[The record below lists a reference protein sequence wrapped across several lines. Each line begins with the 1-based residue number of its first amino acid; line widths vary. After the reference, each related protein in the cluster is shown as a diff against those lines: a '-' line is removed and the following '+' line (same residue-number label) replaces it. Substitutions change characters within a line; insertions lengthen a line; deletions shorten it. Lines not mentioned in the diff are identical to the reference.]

1 LLKLHKILIQG
12 FKSFADKAELVF
24 DGAGVAAIVG
34 PNGCG
39 KSNISDAIAWV
50 LGEQSAK
57 SLRGGRMEDVIFNGT
72 RARLPLGLAEVT
84 LTLVDPEIARE
95 AGLPIPPP
103 NPESEGDM
111 TLEMPQE
118 QISALGAPEQME
130 ATVPVRDALVPGS
143 AVTAAARKK
152 RPKFQ
157 PKPGELVIS
166 RRLFRSGESEYL
178 INGRQVRLR
187 DVQDIFMGTGLGP
200 DSYAIIEQGRVGLI
214 LSSKPS
220 DRRSIIEEAAGITR
234 FKSKRKLAESKLE
247 RAKQNLLRVND
258 ITEEVSKQLG
268 SLKRQAAKARRYRE
282 LREQLRELT
291 KDLFNARALALTAVL
306 ERNDHELSGIN
317 QNRQQKHQQLEE
329 QEAAYHQNSSFIFN
343 LEDQLKKLREQVSQL
358 TLEMERGQ
366 QRIQFQQE
374 QLRDLETRSL
384 ENTQE
389 VEKLVQQEQL
399 GRSEVEQKRNSLQ
412 ETAECF
418 DRINVNYETQ
428 DSHHQALQAKVLEL
442 ESSSESLRSQLLDCV
457 GKVAALRNQS
467 SQLEELDKQLGQ
479 QIVRLVTEREEA
491 TVGLRQF
498 SQAQQAAQQQHQEE
512 ERQLLEF
519 KERISSLSEA
529 LANLEGEETQAQQQL
544 LESKEK
550 HSANSHRLKSL
561 EELATHHAYSTEAV
575 RLLLSVAAESG
586 ASGFQT
592 PGILADLI
600 EVEPSYELA
609 VEEFLK
615 QELEYL
621 LVESVSNVQEGIAL
635 LRKTG
640 AGRSTFLLCANGQS
654 ASSTELDKAATQ
666 LADED
671 SSLIPVRKI
680 LKIPPAFETATRE
693 ALPQLYRAFL
703 TSGYQ
708 HALELAQRFPNLVF
722 LTPEGE
728 VLRGRLISGGGKAA
742 GGHLSLKREIRELER
757 NVGVLQKEIVCQE
770 ERVRTLRQS
779 LQTQKSDLG
788 ETQQRAQEL
797 EKSLIGS
804 DLRLKQIDTDL
815 SRIAESQSLASL
827 ELQKTE
833 EEKAQIQAKR
843 SQFEEE
849 IASTE
854 ARKAEV
860 ENQISAQ
867 QANLRQVKDQL
878 SADSQLLS
886 QLRSELATFRERKLA
901 AEVEL
906 GRLAASLQECQER
919 IGRLNLQMEGW
930 AEQTKVIEESIRQG
944 DELLFSQGVNKA
956 SLAAEIRSQ
965 ENNLAET
972 RAALTSFE
980 QDLKLRRAE
989 LEEVQNQKTRL
1000 EIERATVSSDFHHL
1014 QETCFQ
1020 ELGVSLDEIRPDTP
1034 QQLTETELAQL
1045 NSEYVELKN
1054 KIDAMGPVN
1063 MMALEEYQECE
1074 QRFQFLSNQRQDLL
1088 DSIEDTN
1095 AAIKEIDQVCRE
1107 QFSEAFKAI
1116 NANFQESFKSL
1127 FGGGYGEMKLLDEQD
1142 ELESG
1147 IEIIA
1152 QPPGKR
1158 LQNVLLLSGGEKA
1171 LTAIALLLAIFRF
1184 QPSPFCVLDEVDAPL
1199 DEINNGRYSQKIK
1212 SMSSGTQFILIT
1224 HSKKTMEIADTLYG
1238 VTMQE
1243 PGVSKL
1249 VSVHFQ

>member
-1 LLKLHKILIQG
+1 MLKLQKILIQG
-12 FKSFADKAELVF
+12 FKSFADKTELAF
-24 DGAGVAAIVG
+24 DGTGVAAIVG

-84 LTLVDPEIARE
+84 LTLVDPEIVRE
-95 AGLPIPPP
+95 ASVPVPGLPPHKE
-103 NPESEGDM
+103 PESEKAD
-111 TLEMPQE
+111 EE
-118 QISALGAPEQME
+118 ASAAEAPEAME
-130 ATVPVRDALVPGS
+130 ATIQAQDALVPGP
-143 AVTAAARKK
+143 VVAATARKK
-152 RPKFQ
+152 RRPKFQ
-157 PKPGELVIS
+157 PKPGELVVS

-247 RAKQNLLRVND
+247 QAKQNLLRVND

-282 LREQLRELT
+282 LRERMRELT
-291 KDLFNARALALTAVL
+291 KDLFNARARVLTAVL
-306 ERNDHELSGIN
+306 EQSEHDLNVIS
-317 QNRQQKHQQLEE
+317 QNRQQKHQQIEE
-329 QEAAYHQNSSFIFN
+329 QEGVYHQNNSSIFN
-343 LEDQLKKLREQVSQL
+343 LEDQLKKLREQLSQL
-358 TLEMERGQ
+358 SLEMERGQ
-366 QRIQFQQE
+366 QRIQFQKE
-374 QLRDLETRSL
+374 QLRELEARSL
-384 ENTQE
+384 ENAQE
-389 VEKLVQQEQL
+389 VERLTQQEDL
-399 GRSEVEQKRNSLQ
+399 CRNEVEQKENSQ
-412 ETAECF
+412 RETAECF
-418 DRINVNYETQ
+418 DRINANYEAQ
-428 DSHHQALQAKVLEL
+428 ESHHQALQAKVLEL
-442 ESSSESLRSQLLDCV
+442 ESSNDCLRSQLLDCV

-467 SQLEELDKQLGQ
+467 WQLDELDKQMGQ
-479 QIVRLVTEREEA
+479 QIARLITEREEA
-491 TVGLRQF
+491 TVRQQQL
-498 SQAQQAAQQQHQEE
+498 SQAQQGVQQQHQEE

-519 KERISSLSEA
+519 RERISSLAQILADLKEKEA
-529 LANLEGEETQAQQQL
+529 LAQEQL
-544 LESKEK
+544 LQSKERY
-550 HSANSHRLKSL
+550 SSNIHRLKSL
-561 EELATHHAYSTEAV
+561 EELAAHHAFSTEAV
-575 RLLLSVAAESG
+575 RLLLSVGAESG

-592 PGILADLI
+592 PGILADLV
-600 EVEPSYELA
+600 EVEPCYELA

-621 LVESVSNVQEGIAL
+621 LVESPSTVQEGIAL

-654 ASSTELDKAATQ
+654 DSPSEPDRAASE
-666 LADED
+666 LADQD
-671 SSLIPVRKI
+671 PSLIPVKNI
-680 LKIPPAFETATRE
+680 LKIPDAFETATRE
-693 ALPQLYRAFL
+693 ALPQLYRAFIV
-703 TSGYQ
+703 SGYQ
-708 HALELAQRFPNLVF
+708 HALELAQRFPQLVF

-757 NVGVLQKEIVCQE
+757 NVAVLQKEIASQE
-770 ERVRTLRQS
+770 ESVQNLRQS
-779 LQTQKSDLG
+779 LQAQESDLN
-788 ETQQRAQEL
+788 ETRQKAQEL

-804 DLRLKQIDTDL
+804 DLRLKQIDGDL
-815 SRIAESQSLASL
+815 SRIAESQSLANL

-833 EEKAQIQAKR
+833 EEKAQLQTKR
-843 SQFEEE
+843 FQFEQE
-849 IASTE
+849 ITSTE
-854 ARKAEV
+854 ARKTEV
-860 ENQISAQ
+860 ENEVSAQ
-867 QANLRQVKDQL
+867 QANLKQLKDQS
-878 SADSQLLS
+878 SADLQLLS
-886 QLRSELATFRERKLA
+886 ELRSELATFRERKLA

-906 GRLAASLQECQER
+906 NRLTANLQECQER
-919 IGRLNLQMEGW
+919 ISRLNLQKAAW
-930 AEQTKVIEESIRQG
+930 SEQSKAIGESTRQVE
-944 DELLFSQGVNKA
+944 ELLFSQAVHKA
-956 SLAAEIRSQ
+956 TLEAEIRSK
-965 ENNLAET
+965 ENELAET
-972 RAALTSFE
+972 RAALTSLE
-980 QDLKLRRAE
+980 QDLKMQRAE
-989 LEEVQNQKTRL
+989 LEEVQGQKTRL
-1000 EIERATVSSDFHHL
+1000 EIEQARLSSDFYHL
-1014 QETCFQ
+1014 QETCSK
-1020 ELGVSLDEIRPDTP
+1020 ELGVSLDEIRPASS
-1034 QQLTETELAQL
+1034 QQLTEVELAQL
-1045 NSEYVELKN
+1045 DSDYQELKH
-1054 KIDAMGPVN
+1054 KIEDMGPVN

-1074 QRFQFLSNQRQDLL
+1074 QRFQFLSTQRQDLL
-1088 DSIEDTN
+1088 DSIEDTS

-1107 QFSEAFKAI
+1107 QFSEAFIAI

-1142 ELESG
+1142 ELDSG

-1243 PGVSKL
+1243 AGVSKL
-1249 VSVHFQ
+1249 VSVQFQ